1 MKRKKAALWIAVC
14 LISVT
19 GCGGQKEQLVETEDI
34 VTPVQDDDSF
44 EEDENKEE
52 AENNT
57 SENDENNA
65 ERNDENNA
73 EGNDENNASGNDEN
87 NASGNDENDGKTQ
100 AEESFSGV
108 VSEINKKDNFVVV
121 RKIITQEGGTVAV
134 VTVAEEAG
142 EEEDLVTVF
151 FTDNTAFK
159 VKTVKNAGEEVT
171 EREGAF
177 SDIKKESTLEFKG
190 KMDAKGQEFLADEVV
205 ICEFV
210 YS

>member
-14 LISVT
+14 LISAT

-57 SENDENNA
+57 SENEENSAEENN
-65 ERNDENNA
+65 ENNA
-73 EGNDENNASGNDEN
+73 EGNDENNASGD
-87 NASGNDENDGKTQ
+87 DENDGKAQ